1 MGGGGLFFYC
11 VWLGDTLGV
20 IVGACRRFVSPP
32 PNQVPLDTTVFQ
44 LGGGEAYCTIPF
56 LKTLLQPL
64 LDTFQIFR
72 LLLQRV
78 TPISDIFKIS
88 KLRSSNA
95 IKSRYGRISIKG
107 GNKKE

>member
-1 MGGGGLFFYC
+1 MIEVGGGGLFFYC

-95 IKSRYGRISIKG
+95 IKSRYG
-107 GNKKE
+107 